1 MARVTQTVDD
11 ALLAIQHRT
20 ALLRALGVKT
30 DWRPQPAMLE
40 MCNDIEALSDRV
52 RRALDAV
59 ARRTDVPDE

>member
-1 MARVTQTVDD
+1 MVRMTPTVDD

-20 ALLRALGVKT
+20 ALLRALGMKT

-52 RRALDAV
+52 RRALGAV
-59 ARRTDVPDE
+59 ARLIDVPDE